1 MKHVYISHYYYT
13 NITARKNFEHSH
25 RTRKRNVDPF
35 TRMKDTEFGE
45 WNTQKYVEPNE
56 DVSTSI
62 KYFYGRRLQDNSKR
76 TACLERPRT
85 PSATFNSGRILT
97 LHVSLQCRWVKWGRG
112 GTVLL
117 TTRQLINWLSE
128 LTVWHMVWSSI
139 TIVNSDQSPLPLLG
153 MPLVTNPKQDKSGHK
168 STLSL
173 IFYSHR

>member
-62 KYFYGRRLQDNSKR
+62 KYVH
-76 TACLERPRT
+76 LECEYVYKVCT
-85 PSATFNSGRILT
+85 IKM
-97 LHVSLQCRWVKWGRG
+97 WVC
-112 GTVLL
+112 
-117 TTRQLINWLSE
+117 I
-128 LTVWHMVWSSI
+128 
-139 TIVNSDQSPLPLLG
+139 
-153 MPLVTNPKQDKSGHK
+153 
-168 STLSL
+168 
-173 IFYSHR
+173 